1 MISFIISKFKV
12 MRKPQFYSSIDYRLP
27 SCFTIVV
34 ELTPKYDKGYLLHWI
49 SGPDEL
55 ESRNKNSN

>member
-1 MISFIISKFKV
+1 M
-12 MRKPQFYSSIDYRLP
+12 DYGLP

-34 ELTPKYDKGYLLHWI
+34 ELTPKYDKCYLLHCI